1 MTVPMFADASVPNP
15 EPAPRDLDAAFGTKQ
30 HASSGDDSTP
40 RSVPPGRAQAEAML
54 GKVDAAL
61 AASKTFKASS
71 PNSALESPNS
81 GEDDGVFP
89 DEARVVPA
97 GPPDGSSTYP
107 LAASD
112 AETPRESTAPREGV
126 PGAGAT
132 PDVRGES
139 TAALATGVGERPSAA
154 DLVRAGDG
162 GGAGDASAADDPS
175 AAPDLDA
182 ETRAACLARFVATD
196 DEGRLAELRAMGQK
210 ELQETF
216 RAAFRR
222 ATTSNNNQW
231 LRRRIAGA
239 MGLERLVGGASHAG
253 AAGASARKSSLA
265 GLQAPA
271 GTTGPAGGFLPARA
285 GSGLEKA
292 GGTIVAE
299 DGVRKSSRTAKPK
312 IRDFLPSAVCV
323 KVANEAPGESAVG
336 RRVRVFWPAEGAF
349 YAGLVVGFD
358 FKSAKH
364 RVRYDDGD
372 VEDVLLAAERIE
384 WIQPGVVD
392 ESKLAPTA
400 PATAAGG
407 GALSSKASRAVS
419 LGSALPRRIVH
430 FALPAPGK
438 PAEVL
443 AELGASWPSTGAH
456 VWGRV
461 KGHGWWPG
469 VVQRPEPG
477 DAAEKDAAQRRRV
490 RFFDDT
496 AASVHRHDL
505 VPYREYRDALSKA
518 KKSVGFVTAVRL
530 AEQSVAKAVAKE
542 KRKREESM
550 KALNTNGDASERDA
564 DADAKEGEPPS
575 SAKRKDRDG
584 DASTDG
590 GRPGGEPLGTG
601 PDRKRPARGGSPEV
615 ANGVVAEL
623 EDGARARKAAPPEAS
638 SRGALAVPAASNP
651 DPKRFDLAPDGTLKP
666 KIKRSHKKGQGL
678 KARAAAEAA
687 GLPWPPPKP
696 AGVGRGN
703 KAGASRGANERA
715 NKAAGNLFGNANP
728 NAASRR
734 LGGGMAYAA
743 LGAAGMGDQLGGAE
757 GMGDQL
763 GLLSRK
769 LDALHTRVTP
779 LAIAASQYLRK
790 QLQLSRSS
798 AARGGQVPPAAMMT
812 EGERATL
819 LEELEALHRLLSW
832 SGGGGGAG
840 SSVATPS
847 GDVRDIGEEIA
858 AREMMFVH
866 EQYGGA
872 GANADAAAAEK
883 AARDGSD
890 PDFARLDARWERGGL
905 DPIEMA
911 MLDAENVGVAGVPVS
926 MMDAGEVDIQQ
937 LGNMMDGVPPPQ
949 VVETEYRGAKEGEY
963 RWDAAADAYKY
974 RDSDDEGE
982 ALDPAA
988 LLASGPSGDFSA
1000 QVVADAQATPATQA
1014 QQHAAA
1020 PAAAAATT
1028 HPMTASHLGG
1038 FVGEK
1043 RRPEEVDG
1051 AAIGAARAEA
1061 ASALGGGDAERERS
1075 PARSPAP
1082 AAASTPP
1089 APAYMGAPR
1098 RAPSPALSDTTQ

>member
-1 MTVPMFADASVPNP
+1 M
-15 EPAPRDLDAAFGTKQ
+15 
-30 HASSGDDSTP
+30 
-40 RSVPPGRAQAEAML
+40 
-54 GKVDAAL
+54 
-61 AASKTFKASS
+61 
-71 PNSALESPNS
+71 
-81 GEDDGVFP
+81 
-89 DEARVVPA
+89 
-97 GPPDGSSTYP
+97 
-107 LAASD
+107 
-112 AETPRESTAPREGV
+112 
-126 PGAGAT
+126 
-132 PDVRGES
+132 
-139 TAALATGVGERPSAA
+139 
-154 DLVRAGDG
+154 
-162 GGAGDASAADDPS
+162 
-175 AAPDLDA
+175 
-182 ETRAACLARFVATD
+182 
-196 DEGRLAELRAMGQK
+196 
-210 ELQETF
+210 
-216 RAAFRR
+216 
-222 ATTSNNNQW
+222 
-231 LRRRIAGA
+231 
-239 MGLERLVGGASHAG
+239 
-253 AAGASARKSSLA
+253 
-265 GLQAPA
+265 
-271 GTTGPAGGFLPARA
+271 
-285 GSGLEKA
+285 
-292 GGTIVAE
+292 
-299 DGVRKSSRTAKPK
+299 
-312 IRDFLPSAVCV
+312 
-323 KVANEAPGESAVG
+323 
-336 RRVRVFWPAEGAF
+336 
-349 YAGLVVGFD
+349 
-358 FKSAKH
+358 
-364 RVRYDDGD
+364 
-372 VEDVLLAAERIE
+372 
-384 WIQPGVVD
+384 
-392 ESKLAPTA
+392 
-400 PATAAGG
+400 
-407 GALSSKASRAVS
+407 
-419 LGSALPRRIVH
+419 
-430 FALPAPGK
+430 
-438 PAEVL
+438 
-443 AELGASWPSTGAH
+443 
-456 VWGRV
+456 
-461 KGHGWWPG
+461 
-469 VVQRPEPG
+469 
-477 DAAEKDAAQRRRV
+477 
-490 RFFDDT
+490 
-496 AASVHRHDL
+496 
-505 VPYREYRDALSKA
+505 
-518 KKSVGFVTAVRL
+518 
-530 AEQSVAKAVAKE
+530 
-542 KRKREESM
+542 
-550 KALNTNGDASERDA
+550 
-564 DADAKEGEPPS
+564 
-575 SAKRKDRDG
+575 
-584 DASTDG
+584 
-590 GRPGGEPLGTG
+590 
-601 PDRKRPARGGSPEV
+601 

-1000 QVVADAQATPATQA
+1000 QVADAQATPAT
-1014 QQHAAA
+1014 
-1020 PAAAAATT
+1020 
-1028 HPMTASHLGG
+1028 
-1038 FVGEK
+1038 
-1043 RRPEEVDG
+1043 RR
-1051 AAIGAARAEA
+1051 
-1061 ASALGGGDAERERS
+1061 S
-1075 PARSPAP
+1075 
-1082 AAASTPP
+1082 STPP
-1089 APAYMGAPR
+1089 PPR
-1098 RAPSPALSDTTQ
+1098 RRRRRRTR